1 MPPLEIGIVSDEVSA
16 IFREAVGHAKS
27 WGVSLFELRCLRTG
41 RVPNVTQSE
50 LREVQD
56 IVESENL
63 KITALSPG
71 IFKHFIS
78 QEDETEHELDT
89 VLPATITLAKELG
102 TPLIIVFGF
111 IREPNE
117 PAGNFG
123 KAVEYM
129 SKAVHIAEQHDVR
142 IAIENEPGFWCDT
155 GSATARFV
163 KRVGSKALGVNWD
176 PANAVGTGERPF
188 PEGYRAVKDFVF
200 NIHVKDTREN
210 ALVKCVPVGEG
221 VVNWREQLRALSEDT
236 ALRHVTIETH
246 CTPLVEKSRQNVET
260 VRNYL
265 REFNRDD

>member
-1 MPPLEIGIVSDEVSA
+1 VPPLEIGIVSDEVSA
-16 IFREAVGHAKS
+16 IFREAVGLAKN

-41 RVPNVTQSE
+41 RIPNVDRSDIH
-50 LREVQD
+50 EVLD
-56 IVESENL
+56 IVGSGKI

-71 IFKHFIS
+71 IFKHSVS
-78 QEDETEHELDT
+78 QQYEIEHELDT
-89 VLPATITLAKELG
+89 VLPATIALAKELG
-102 TPLIIVFGF
+102 APLIIVFGF

-117 PAGNFG
+117 PTGNFG

-163 KRVGSKALGVNWD
+163 KCAGSKALGVNWD

-188 PEGYRAVKDFVF
+188 PEGYRAIKDFVF

-210 ALVKCVPVGEG
+210 ALVRCVPVGEG
-221 VVNWREQLRALSEDT
+221 VVNWREQLRALSKDT

-260 VRNYL
+260 VRSYL
-265 REFNRDD
+265 REFSRDD